1 MELQSI
7 CSHLLKRRWWSSLV
21 TPALIIG
28 GLALTSVNA
37 SATCAVPNLL
47 TNGQPTDASQV
58 MANFNALAACLTPV
72 QTPPQGRLT
81 LISNTP
87 VMNAD
92 ATAQSTIYY
101 TPYQGNQAP
110 VAAIMYSFSQLSY
123 SLSTSAHLS
132 GNLYDIF
139 AYNAAGSIAL
149 CTGPAWSS
157 VSARS
162 AAVTMVNGLWTNQN
176 ILTCTVS
183 GGGSTTSVPANNAT
197 YLGTFYATANGQTGM
212 AFNPTPASGG
222 TNNFLGLYN
231 AYNRVRIKAQS
242 SDSST
247 GWTYNSAT
255 WRATDNSN
263 SNRISFVDGLGTENI
278 ETFAAAYGYAG
289 NNLGRL
295 SVGVNRD
302 STSATPTNLGRL
314 GTGGAGNNDG
324 GQYVAQNFMPS
335 IGFHYVQAMESAY
348 SANTVNF
355 LGSSPTQQVQYL
367 IISLGL

>member
-1 MELQSI
+1 
-7 CSHLLKRRWWSSLV
+7 
-21 TPALIIG
+21 
-28 GLALTSVNA
+28 
-37 SATCAVPNLL
+37 
-47 TNGQPTDASQV
+47 

-87 VMNAD
+87 VMTVD

-101 TPYQGNQAP
+101 TPYQGNQIP
-110 VAAIMYSFSQLSY
+110 VGAVMFSFSQLSY
-123 SLSTSAHLS
+123 SLGTSAHLS

-139 AYNAAGSIAL
+139 AYNASGSIAL

-157 VSARS
+157 ASARS
-162 AAVTMVNGLWTNQN
+162 AAISMFNGLWTNQS

-197 YLGTFYATANGQTGM
+197 YLGTFYATTNGQTGM
-212 AFNPTPASGG
+212 SFNPTPASGG
-222 TNNFLGLYN
+222 TNNVLGLYN

-263 SNRISFVDGLGTENI
+263 SNRISYIDGLGTENV
-278 ETFAAAYGYAG
+278 ETFATVYGYSG
-289 NNLGRL
+289 NNLGRMA
-295 SVGVNRD
+295 VGVNRD
-302 STSATPTNLGRL
+302 STSAIPTNLGRL
-314 GTGGAGNNDG
+314 GTGGIGNSDAGA
-324 GQYVAQNFMPS
+324 YVGQNFMPS
-335 IGFHYVQAMESAY
+335 IGFHYVQAMESSFA
-348 SANTVNF
+348 ANTVNF
-355 LGSSPTQQVQYL
+355 LGSASGQQVQYL
-367 IISLGL
+367 IISLAI